1 MPHAQSLKRAPPAA
15 SHQVGLL
22 LLGIEQLCVRLS
34 AVLTH
39 GIPAHLNGMG
49 IVHEPVEDAVGQ
61 RGIASLLVLARN
73 CNCEVR
79 IEPRRKRLNT
89 LVGRVA
95 LECTQSFESIRFY
108 SDLEL
113 KPHNNLPAPR
123 LCARAIEPVH
133 VSKS

>member
-1 MPHAQSLKRAPPAA
+1 MVGISTIFAHRIAP
-15 SHQVGLL
+15 
-22 LLGIEQLCVRLS
+22 
-34 AVLTH
+34 
-39 GIPAHLNGMG
+39 HLNTVC

-61 RGIASLLVLARN
+61 RGIANLLVLARN

-79 IEPRRKRLNT
+79 IESRRKRLNT
-89 LVGRVA
+89 LAGRVP